1 MTCCGSA
8 KRDDF
13 IPVEKSQWNFSKKET
28 YTVASIICLLATV
41 ILAGITLHYGFYL
54 ESITCYSMIGA
65 FVLST
70 ILGSIFVGLAL
81 KEP

>member
-1 MTCCGSA
+1 MACCNSST
-8 KRDDF
+8 RDDF
-13 IPVEKSQWNFSKKET
+13 IPVSKSQWNFTKKET
-28 YTVASIICLLATV
+28 CMLAGIICLLATV

-54 ESITCYSMIGA
+54 ESITCYSMIGG

-70 ILGSIFVGLAL
+70 ILGAVFFGLAL